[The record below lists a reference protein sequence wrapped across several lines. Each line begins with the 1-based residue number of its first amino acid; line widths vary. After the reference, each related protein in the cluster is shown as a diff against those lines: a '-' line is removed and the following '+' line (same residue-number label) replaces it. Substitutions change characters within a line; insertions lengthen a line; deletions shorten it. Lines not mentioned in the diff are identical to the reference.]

1 MFVNVAKTYLPLSE
15 KIPHLTN
22 FLSNFFSIST
32 SLKTKTFLFRLL
44 NKSIIRV
51 EQPDVALDED
61 EEASTPIL
69 SFDIDIWFG
78 NRVKLSKERINVHYY

>member
-1 MFVNVAKTYLPLSE
+1 
-15 KIPHLTN
+15 
-22 FLSNFFSIST
+22 
-32 SLKTKTFLFRLL
+32 LL

-61 EEASTPIL
+61 EEASTHFL

-78 NRVKLSKERINVHYY
+78 KRRGK